1 MIMESG
7 IEEHNI
13 LKAYNMLLYFAGTML
28 MYEPNHECIRDFWNE
43 GILKTLPVSSNNP
56 RFVKAA
62 SQLRNSI
69 SNDDGTFL
77 MMKEDYISL
86 FNGSGSS
93 FAPPYESVYRSK
105 DNLMFDIQTTE
116 VRDFYRSYGWES
128 NFKNKIPDD
137 HLGIELLF
145 LTLMIEKYLDLDD
158 KVCHVEMKSEIIRFI
173 DQHILSWVPLWN
185 EHIQTYANTLSYK
198 GIGTLI
204 HACVEDM
211 SDILEHNNAES

>member
-1 MIMESG
+1 MTMKSG

-43 GILKTLPVSSNNP
+43 GILKTLPVSSKNP

-69 SNDDGTFL
+69 SNDDSTFL

-128 NFKNKIPDD
+128 NLENKIPDD

-211 SDILEHNNAES
+211 SGILEHNNAES

>member
-7 IEEHNI
+7 MEEHNI

>member
-1 MIMESG
+1 MESG
-7 IEEHNI
+7 MEEHNI

-69 SNDDGTFL
+69 SNDDSTFV

>member
-1 MIMESG
+1 MESG

>member
-7 IEEHNI
+7 MEEHNI

-77 MMKEDYISL
+77 MMKKDYISL

>member
-1 MIMESG
+1 MESG
-7 IEEHNI
+7 MEELNI

-69 SNDDGTFL
+69 SNDDSTFV